1 MEVVF
6 RRRRSKKVAF
16 ASFLAWNLP
25 FSSRHCLSL
34 RWTWV
39 PPNARLRRET
49 FFGSSLSTQAWSK
62 VAFASFL
69 GLTSRLWRLAS
80 SCDRRVYFLS
90 NSFPSLEE
98 ELFMKFCF
106 GECAIVFPWIVVVQS
121 SSFCTWAQV
130 FEIFVQF
137 SSISSQFGRHMSV
150 LSVNTQ
156 KLHLSATLVSKT
168 NKKYED
174 SREHFFVHT
183 PFCCS
188 FKFLWFRFTFILG
201 PTQEK
206 GKTKAKKL
214 EGTTKQNL
222 KKEIENNFEA
232 WLLHTSIC

>member
-1 MEVVF
+1 MDVSAST
-6 RRRRSKKVAF
+6 RS
-16 ASFLAWNLP
+16 
-25 FSSRHCLSL
+25 
-34 RWTWV
+34 
-39 PPNARLRRET
+39 PPKRET

-69 GLTSRLWRLAS
+69 GLTLPLWWLAS
-80 SCDRRVYFLS
+80 SCDGRVYFLC
-90 NSFPSLEE
+90 FACLDE

-121 SSFCTWAQV
+121 SSFCAWAQV

-156 KLHLSATLVSKT
+156 KLHLSATLVHKT
-168 NKKYED
+168 NKKYEER
-174 SREHFFVHT
+174 RENFFVHT

-188 FKFLWFRFTFILG
+188 FKFLWFRFTFVLG
-201 PTQEK
+201 QTQEK

-214 EGTTKQNL
+214 EGTTKRNL